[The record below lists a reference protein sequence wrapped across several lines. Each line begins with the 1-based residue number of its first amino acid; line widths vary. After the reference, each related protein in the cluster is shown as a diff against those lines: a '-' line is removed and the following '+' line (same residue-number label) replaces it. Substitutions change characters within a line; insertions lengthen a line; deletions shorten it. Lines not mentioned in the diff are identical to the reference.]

1 MWSIISTLP
10 QAFLPAKLPSPEKWS
25 HPVVISTASSCFIN
39 ARGDSVVLLELA
51 EMAKGRV
58 SACLFAYQLSR
69 QEWAMKWLW
78 RSRGCLIQ
86 LLVSLRKHSVQP
98 AGCFLQVK
106 IVFCFFFLSF
116 FLKLKTLM
124 FWSVLFF
131 NFS

>member
-1 MWSIISTLP
+1 MWSIVSTLP

-39 ARGDSVVLLELA
+39 AGGDSVVLLELA
-51 EMAKGRV
+51 KKTKGRV

-78 RSRGCLIQ
+78 RSRGCLI
-86 LLVSLRKHSVQP
+86 LLVSLRKRSVQP

-106 IVFCFFFLSF
+106 IVCFFFP
-116 FLKLKTLM
+116 FL
-124 FWSVLFF
+124 
-131 NFS
+131 FS